1 MRFLRSTVLRTTG
14 KLGPV
19 PIVLVLLLGIYLAYV
34 VKAKLG
40 VDFLAEGGLHLV
52 GPRTLLR
59 QLAAWLC
66 SS

>member
-1 MRFLRSTVLRTTG
+1 MVTRGSG
-14 KLGPV
+14 KFRPLL
-19 PIVLVLLLGIYLAYV
+19 IVLVSLLGTYLAYV

-40 VDFLAEGGLHLV
+40 VDFLAEGGLHLA